1 MMKKTEQKLPKMAI
15 LAEQAFKEAVAEV
28 IEEHRR
34 KGFPI
39 VIWRDGKIV
48 HIPPDELP
56 VRKPGVDN

>member
-34 KGFPI
+34 K
-39 VIWRDGKIV
+39 
-48 HIPPDELP
+48 
-56 VRKPGVDN
+56 